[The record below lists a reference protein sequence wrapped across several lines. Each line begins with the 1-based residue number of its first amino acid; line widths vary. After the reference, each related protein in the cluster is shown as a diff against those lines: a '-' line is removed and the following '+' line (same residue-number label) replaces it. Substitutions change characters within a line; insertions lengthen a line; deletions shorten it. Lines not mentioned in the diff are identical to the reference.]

1 MLARS
6 KHNFSGRVITRISKC
21 WEHGGTARSR
31 GASYAPSRVSKPL
44 PVTDLKTP
52 FGCVHQANSLAGLDP
67 VARDRHVD
75 PIRQRIQQFDSN
87 FGILTSRAGGH
98 VKRMIRI
105 LKQFECGA
113 AADPFTERSVA
124 AGSRD
129 HHEFLAGTASEF
141 LPRRGASRARR
152 MGARRD

>member
-31 GASYAPSRVSKPL
+31 GASYAPSRLSKPL

-52 FGCVHQANSLAGLDP
+52 FGCVHQANSLASLDP

-75 PIRQRIQQFDSN
+75 PIRETP
-87 FGILTSRAGGH
+87 G
-98 VKRMIRI
+98 
-105 LKQFECGA
+105 
-113 AADPFTERSVA
+113 
-124 AGSRD
+124 
-129 HHEFLAGTASEF
+129 
-141 LPRRGASRARR
+141 RARR
-152 MGARRD
+152 GTAMRLAPEMSSGR